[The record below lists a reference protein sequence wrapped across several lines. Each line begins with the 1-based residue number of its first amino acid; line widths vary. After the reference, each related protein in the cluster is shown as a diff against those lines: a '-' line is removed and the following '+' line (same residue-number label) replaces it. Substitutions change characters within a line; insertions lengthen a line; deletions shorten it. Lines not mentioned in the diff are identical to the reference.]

1 MYPPREPP
9 IAPKK
14 RRLPSFEPEPCL
26 EMGLS
31 GFQAG
36 RGVGRK
42 LIQNG
47 PLNPEKKWG
56 AKCPTIFFMSFACV
70 GGGGLNSP

>member
-14 RRLPSFEPEPCL
+14 RRLPSFEREPYL
-26 EMGLS
+26 EMELS

-42 LIQNG
+42 LIQNV
-47 PLNPEKKWG
+47 PPNPEK
-56 AKCPTIFFMSFACV
+56 S
-70 GGGGLNSP
+70 

>member
-14 RRLPSFEPEPCL
+14 RRLPSFEREPYL
-26 EMGLS
+26 EMELS

-47 PLNPEKKWG
+47 PPNPEK
-56 AKCPTIFFMSFACV
+56 S
-70 GGGGLNSP
+70 